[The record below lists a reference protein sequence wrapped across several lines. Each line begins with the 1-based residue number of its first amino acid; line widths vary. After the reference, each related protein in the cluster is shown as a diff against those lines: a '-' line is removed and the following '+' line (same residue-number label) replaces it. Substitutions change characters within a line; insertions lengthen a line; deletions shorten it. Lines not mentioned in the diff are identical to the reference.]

1 MTRPRLAFA
10 AAFLMLAVVPRPADA
25 SVVAKISLSS
35 QRMEVFVDGQRRH
48 VWPVSTA
55 RRGYITPTG
64 HFRPYWLSK
73 DHRSSRYDDAPMP
86 YAVFFNGNYAI
97 HGTVSTGHLG
107 RPASHGCVRLRT
119 TNAAMLYRLV
129 AERGKDKTRIIIGQ

>member
-1 MTRPRLAFA
+1 MLRTRFAIA
-10 AAFLMLAVVPRPADA
+10 AAFLVVAVLPRAADA

-35 QRMEVFVDGQRRH
+35 QKMEVFIDGQRRH

-55 RRGYITPTG
+55 RRGYVTPTG
-64 HFRPYWLSK
+64 QFRPYWLSK

-86 YAVFFNGNYAI
+86 YAVFFRGNYAI
-97 HGTVSTGHLG
+97 HGTAATGHLG

-119 TNAAMLYRLV
+119 ANAATLYRLV
-129 AERGKDKTRIIIGQ
+129 SERGKEKTKIIIGQ